1 MPRLACKLKFRKKW
15 VFQFIFL
22 WFCLQIPILRF
33 PEFSKLFFVAI
44 DEEVEKD
51 NGGESKYFKSGG
63 NKENGSGRRVHRLRV
78 HQLHQAA
85 RREVRDPT
93 EDHRDGENLKGLN
106 WNRVYNNDVKYFH
119 QIFWTKPHI
128 LRSVK
133 SFGNV

>member
-15 VFQFIFL
+15 VFSVYFL
-22 WFCLQIPILRF
+22 VFLQIPILRF

-85 RREVRDPT
+85 RRKVRDPT
-93 EDHRDGENLKGLN
+93 EDHRNGEDLKSR
-106 WNRVYNNDVKYFH
+106 RVYINDV
-119 QIFWTKPHI
+119 T
-128 LRSVK
+128 
-133 SFGNV
+133 